1 MEIEVSFANS
11 NSFIRYNENSNTLYV
26 PVETSTSG
34 VQRVLITLTD
44 DNEVASKDTEY
55 EMILIFSDGD
65 LNDST
70 LGEFD
75 S

>member
-44 DNEVASKDTEY
+44 DNEVASKDIEY